1 MRVLDIE
8 KLSANIES
16 RMKNDLD
23 ANNLSGA
30 SVLVKQGGKVV
41 YKKHFGTT
49 SPEGGEPISDSTIF
63 RLASMTKPI
72 TAVAALILVQ
82 RGMLSLDDPIEKYI
96 PKFKSTFLIDENGNK
111 ISNSTP
117 PTIKHILTHTSGIG
131 SGQAWVNSASKITS
145 GDRNSVESFVN
156 FVANQPLSFVPGTK
170 CEYSGIGAF
179 SVLTAI
185 IEKLTGQSFECFLKK
200 EIFEP
205 CRMVNTTFSPSKEQW
220 ERMIT
225 MHAKADGKSIVGKT
239 HQGCVFGDYPP
250 TNPLGGGGL
259 ISTVND
265 YMNFADMLLGG
276 GNFEGTQVISNEMLK
291 IMSTPQIPESI
302 RPGNQRW
309 GLGVRVITNTN
320 TLPVGSFGWSG
331 AYGTHFWVDPENE
344 IVGIYMKNSHFDGGA
359 GAKTSAQF
367 EKDVMSALI

>member
-41 YKKHFGTT
+41 YKKNFGTT
-49 SPEGGEPISDSTIF
+49 SPCGSEPVSDSTIY

-72 TAVAALILVQ
+72 TAVAVLILVQ

-96 PKFKSTFLIDENGNK
+96 PKFKSAFLIDENGNK
-111 ISNSTP
+111 IANSTP

-131 SGQAWVNSASKITS
+131 SGPLWVKAVSTITREERATV
-145 GDRNSVESFVN
+145 DSFVN

-185 IEKLTGQSFECFLKK
+185 IEKLSGQSFESFLKK
-200 EIFEP
+200 EIFDP
-205 CRMVNTTFSPSKEQW
+205 CHMVNTTFSPSAEQW
-220 ERMIT
+220 GRVIT

-359 GAKTSAQF
+359 GAKTSAYF